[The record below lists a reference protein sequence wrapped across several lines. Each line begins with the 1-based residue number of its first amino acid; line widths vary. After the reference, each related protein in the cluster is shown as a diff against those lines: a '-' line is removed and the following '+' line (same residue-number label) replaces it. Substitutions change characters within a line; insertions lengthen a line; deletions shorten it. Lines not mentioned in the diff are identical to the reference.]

1 MAEPLL
7 LLRDIVCR
15 YPQPLGR
22 GTHTVLNGVN
32 LGLPAGTALGLIGES
47 GAGKSTLARVA
58 GGLEDPAAG
67 EVRFEGH
74 SLGGMKRRD
83 RWRLKRHIQ
92 YVWQD
97 PFLYLNP
104 YLTAGQLIAEP
115 LEIFSA
121 AERPDREGQVRELLR
136 QTGLSSDLLNRR
148 PRQLSGG
155 QCQRVAIARAL
166 AVRPR
171 LLICDEI
178 LTGLDGPNQ
187 VQILELL
194 RTLRARLGLTILFIS
209 HDLAAVAF
217 LCERIAVLQEGR
229 IVEVTETPLFLS
241 RPAHPFSLKLLE
253 ASRMIASGKGVDPL
267 RLIHPA

>member
-1 MAEPLL
+1 MVESLL
-7 LLRDIVCR
+7 LLRNIVCR
-15 YPQPLGR
+15 YPQPLGK
-22 GTHTVLNGVN
+22 GTYTVLNSVN
-32 LGLPAGTALGLIGES
+32 LVLQAGTALGLIGES

-58 GGLEDPAAG
+58 GGLEDPASG
-67 EVRFEGH
+67 EVRFEGR
-74 SLGGMKRRD
+74 SLDGMKRRD

-104 YLTAGQLIAEP
+104 YLSVAQLIGEP
-115 LEIFSA
+115 LEIF
-121 AERPDREGQVRELLR
+121 RPVTRPNREEEIRELLR
-136 QTGLSSDLLNRR
+136 QMGLAEDLLGRR

-194 RTLRARLGLTILFIS
+194 RALRDRFRLTILFIS
-209 HDLAAVAF
+209 HDLAATAF
-217 LCERIAVLQEGR
+217 LCEKIAVLERGR
-229 IVEVTETPLFLS
+229 IVEVEETPRFLS
-241 RPAHPFSLKLLE
+241 RPAHPSPGCCW
-253 ASRMIASGKGVDPL
+253 RPGG
-267 RLIHPA
+267 

>member
-1 MAEPLL
+1 MVESLL
-7 LLRDIVCR
+7 LLRNIVCR
-15 YPQPLGR
+15 YPQPLGK
-22 GTHTVLNGVN
+22 GTYTVLNSVN
-32 LGLPAGTALGLIGES
+32 LVLQAGTALGLIGES

-58 GGLEDPAAG
+58 GGLEDPASG
-67 EVRFEGH
+67 EVRFEGR

-83 RWRLKRHIQ
+83 RWRLKKHIQ

-104 YLTAGQLIAEP
+104 YLTVAQLVAEP
-115 LEIFSA
+115 LEIFGA
-121 AERPDREGQVRELLR
+121 AERPDRERQARELLR
-136 QTGLSSDLLNRR
+136 QMGLAEDLLGRR

-194 RTLRARLGLTILFIS
+194 RTLRDRFVLTILFIS
-209 HDLAAVAF
+209 HDPAATAF
-217 LCERIAVLQEGR
+217 LCEKIAVLEGGK
-229 IVEVTETPLFLS
+229 IVEETEIS
-241 RPAHPFSLKLLE
+241 CC
-253 ASRMIASGKGVDPL
+253 
-267 RLIHPA
+267 